1 MADRR
6 IKISQIPL
14 TLIVFLFWIAY
25 SCPAWASTHDDD
37 AATIQKASQ
46 AFTRV
51 AKAAIPTVVFIKVEQ
66 TVTTSATPFHYNN
79 PFELFEDEMFRRFFG
94 HRFPQMKPSKK
105 YRQTGWG
112 TGFIISKEGHIL
124 TNHHVVG
131 EADKIE
137 VRLEDGRELEAEIVG
152 TDPKS
157 DVALIKAKGA
167 ENLPVI
173 PLGNSEELEIGEWV
187 MAIGN
192 PFGLSHTLTVG
203 VVSAKGRTSVGITD
217 YEDFIQTDAAINPG
231 NSGGPLINLRGEV
244 VGINSAIFTR
254 SGGYMGI
261 GFAIP
266 INMVKT
272 IKEQLIAHGRVDR
285 GYLGLGVQELTQEL
299 ASYFNLESTD
309 GVIIAQIDEGSP
321 AEKYGLKRGDVLL
334 EMDGKSVKSVGHFRN
349 IIALSIPG
357 TEIELKVIRNGK
369 TLSLQVALGSVS
381 KTEDDRLASQ
391 DVIEKLGFMI
401 QDLTDELSAQFGYTN
416 ISGVL
421 ISNVKSN
428 SPAALTGLRP
438 GMLIIEVNRLN
449 VSDVADFDKA
459 FQASRESKKL
469 LLLVRDRQ
477 FVRYVSFPIQ

>member
-1 MADRR
+1 M
-6 IKISQIPL
+6 PL
-14 TLIVFLFWIAY
+14 LAVAMFFCIACV
-25 SCPAWASTHDDD
+25 SPVWASTDTDD
-37 AATIQKASQ
+37 AATVQKASQ
-46 AFTRV
+46 AFTRI
-51 AKAAIPTVVFIKVEQ
+51 AKVAIPTVVFIQVEQ
-66 TVTTSATPFHYNN
+66 TITTSSTPFHYNN

-131 EADKIE
+131 KADKIE
-137 VRLEDGRELEAEIVG
+137 VRLEDGREFEAEIIG

-167 ENLPVI
+167 EDLPVL

-244 VGINSAIFTR
+244 VGINSAIFTK

-272 IKEQLIAHGRVDR
+272 IKEQLIVHGKVDR
-285 GYLGLGVQELTQEL
+285 GYLGIGVQEVTPEL
-299 ASYFNLESTD
+299 ASYFNLENTN
-309 GVIIAQIDEGSP
+309 GVIIAQIDENSP
-321 AEKYGLKRGDVLL
+321 AEKSGLERGDVLL
-334 EMDGKSVKSVGHFRN
+334 EMDGKPVKSVGHFRN

-357 TEIELKVIRNGK
+357 TEIELKVMRNNEIH
-369 TLSLQVALGSVS
+369 SFQVSLGSLGA
-381 KTEDDRLASQ
+381 TEDGLLLSKDAT
-391 DVIEKLGFMI
+391 EKLGFVI
-401 QDLTDELSAQFGYTN
+401 QDLTNEISEQFGYKDLE
-416 ISGVL
+416 GVL
-421 ISNVKSN
+421 ISNVRTG
-428 SPAALTGLRP
+428 SPAAFSGLRP
-438 GMLIIEVNRLN
+438 GMLIIEVNRLR
-449 VSDVADFDKA
+449 VSSVADFDKA

-469 LLLVRDRQ
+469 LLLVRERQ
-477 FVRYVSFPIQ
+477 FVRYVSFPIE

>member
-1 MADRR
+1 MVVRKKR
-6 IKISQIPL
+6 QIPL
-14 TLIVFLFWIAY
+14 FVVALLFWIACL
-25 SCPAWASTHDDD
+25 CPAWASIHEDDV
-37 AATIQKASQ
+37 ATIQKASQ

-51 AKAAIPTVVFIKVEQ
+51 AKAAIPTVVFIKVAQ
-66 TVTTSATPFHYNN
+66 RVTTSATPFHYNN

-131 EADKIE
+131 NADEIE
-137 VRLEDGRELEAEIVG
+137 VRLEDGREFEAEIVG

-167 ENLPVI
+167 DNLPVI
-173 PLGNSEELEIGEWV
+173 PLGNSEKLEIGEWV

-244 VGINSAIFTR
+244 VGINSAIFTK

-266 INMVKT
+266 INMVKA
-272 IKEQLIAHGRVDR
+272 IKKQLITHGKVDR
-285 GYLGLGVQELTQEL
+285 GYLGLDVQELTQEL
-299 ASYFNLESTD
+299 ASYFDLKSTD
-309 GVIIAQIDEGSP
+309 GVIIAQIEEDSP
-321 AEKYGLKRGDVLL
+321 AEKCGLQRGDVLL
-334 EMDGKSVKSVGHFRN
+334 EIDGKPVKSVGHFRN

-357 TEIELKVIRNGK
+357 TEIELKAIRNGEPISFQV
-369 TLSLQVALGSVS
+369 TLANTSETAG
-381 KTEDDRLASQ
+381 DRLASR
-391 DVIEKLGFMI
+391 DVIEKLGFII
-401 QDLTDELSAQFGYTN
+401 QDLTDEIRSKFGYEN
-416 ISGVL
+416 IEGVL
-421 ISNVKSN
+421 ISNVQAG
-428 SPAALTGLRP
+428 SPAALAGLRP
-438 GMLIIEVNRLN
+438 GMLIIEVNRSN
-449 VSDVADFDKA
+449 VSNVNDFDKA
-459 FQASRESKKL
+459 FQASHGTKKL

-477 FVRYVSFPIQ
+477 FVRYISFPIE